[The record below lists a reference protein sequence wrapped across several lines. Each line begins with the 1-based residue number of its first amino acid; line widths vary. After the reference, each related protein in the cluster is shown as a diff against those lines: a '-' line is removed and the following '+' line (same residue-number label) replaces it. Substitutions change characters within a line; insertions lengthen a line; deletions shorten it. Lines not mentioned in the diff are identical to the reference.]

1 MMRMAKAE
9 VRVRPATSAD
19 IRPLAQV
26 MARAFED
33 DPPFMWL
40 LPDAPSR
47 QARARRFF
55 ATLARTEALV
65 YGAIEAAC
73 VDTPSSARRSGSRPG
88 TAGWPTA
95 DDHQPG
101 VPAEAEQRA
110 G

>member
-1 MMRMAKAE
+1 MATAE

-19 IRPLAQV
+19 IRPLALV
-26 MARAFED
+26 MARVFED

-55 ATLARTEALV
+55 ATLAWTEAPA
-65 YGAIEAAC
+65 YGAIEVAC
-73 VDTPSSARRSGSRPG
+73 VDDAIVGAAIWLPPGHRRV
-88 TAGWPTA
+88 A
-95 DDHQPG
+95 DG
-101 VPAEAEQRA
+101 